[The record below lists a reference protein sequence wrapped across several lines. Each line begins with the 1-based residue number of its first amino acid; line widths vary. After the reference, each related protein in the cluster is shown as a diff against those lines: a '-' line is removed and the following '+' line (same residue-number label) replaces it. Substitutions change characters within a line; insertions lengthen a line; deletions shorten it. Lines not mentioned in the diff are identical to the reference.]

1 MIIAYVS
8 KVDKECYNELR
19 GEFTDVKNF
28 SSIEDFINFYAASK
42 NRDVILLYRVESC
55 LPKTEGYC
63 ENELEKP
70 ENREFPAE
78 FTDIRFAQNNLVYS
92 LGLQVQRP
100 ADESILSALYR
111 L

>member
-1 MIIAYVS
+1 MYS
-8 KVDKECYNELR
+8 QLK
-19 GEFTDVKNF
+19 
-28 SSIEDFINFYAASK
+28 
-42 NRDVILLYRVESC
+42 ILSRVETC

-70 ENREFPAE
+70 ENWEFPAE

-92 LGLQVQRP
+92 SGLQVQRP